1 MRPKM
6 KELKYWLITHATEI
20 RETRKV
26 LKETQRNNGA
36 SWKFQSRL
44 HSMTKDYRHHHIAY
58 SELRGKT
65 REQIENPREDNLP
78 SEDWIKEIKDKYWD
92 EPQTICVSA

>member
-6 KELKYWLITHATEI
+6 KKLKYWLVTHATEI

-26 LKETQRNNGA
+26 LKETQRNYGPA
-36 SWKFQSRL
+36 WKLQYRL
-44 HSMTKDYRHHHIAY
+44 TSMTKDYRHHHIAY

-78 SEDWIKEIKDKYWD
+78 NEDWIKEIKEKYWD
-92 EPQTICVSA
+92 EPKTICASA

>member
-26 LKETQRNNGA
+26 CKEKQRKYGDCWELQQKLYYM
-36 SWKFQSRL
+36 SKK
-44 HSMTKDYRHHHIAY
+44 HRHYHIAY
-58 SELRGKT
+58 SELRGKN
-65 REQIENPREDNLP
+65 REQIERPREDNLP
-78 SEDWIKEIKDKYWD
+78 NEDRIKEIKEKYWD
-92 EPQTICVSA
+92 EPKTICASA

>member
-6 KELKYWLITHATEI
+6 KKLKYWLITHGTEI
-20 RETRKV
+20 RETRKIH
-26 LKETQRNNGA
+26 KENQRKHNDNSLA
-36 SWKFQSRL
+36 WKLSAMSS
-44 HSMTKDYRHHHIAY
+44 HYRHHHIAY

-78 SEDWIKEIKDKYWD
+78 NEDIINSIKEKYWD
-92 EPQTICVSA
+92 EPQVICASA